1 MTSAGKTRYYE
12 ESDKKIQTNKDGSK
26 TIPKGF
32 VMNRVGKASKDVNK
46 SGALYMSYGK
56 DDAARYVKSL
66 GPTPL
71 GKLFGTAGEAVQ
83 HISAKSDVNKSGAL
97 YMSYGKDDAAR
108 YVKSL
113 GPTPLGKLFGTA
125 GEAVQ
130 HISAKSNLR
139 MPSDKDVA
147 IETAK
152 LLRSD
157 KKLFN
162 SFKDSFYSYAVST
175 DDITE
180 DTIRKAL
187 ADPEGR
193 SGQKLAYGI
202 STFLGDPNYADES
215 KIVYDHFRQKG
226 YDVIPD
232 LHDRLSGTSNTAMI
246 VINPDKVEV
255 TSYTTITKDVYRA
268 GRDYV
273 KSLGKLPIS
282 DLIKD

>member
-1 MTSAGKTRYYE
+1 MSAMAFNQTTELRHYGIKGMKWGIRRFQNKDGSLTSAGKTRYYE

-32 VMNRVGKASKDVNK
+32 VMNRVGRASKDVNK

-56 DDAARYVKSL
+56 DDAARYVK
-66 GPTPL
+66 
-71 GKLFGTAGEAVQ
+71 
-83 HISAKSDVNKSGAL
+83 N
-97 YMSYGKDDAAR
+97 
-108 YVKSL
+108 L

-152 LLRSD
+152 LLQSD
-157 KKLFN
+157 RKLFN
-162 SFKDSFYSYAVST
+162 SFKDSLYSYAVST

-187 ADPEGR
+187 ADPEGK
-193 SGQKLAYGI
+193 SGQKLAYGV

-215 KIVYDHFRQKG
+215 KVVYDHFRQKG